1 MALLHKGSSR
11 HNPTVNSFELPG
23 DFPMLTVADIMTE
36 VVATIPSAA
45 TVADAIALMQRR
57 QIRSLLVER
66 RQTSMPFG
74 LVTDRDIVY
83 AVVARGHDPEKVIV
97 QDIMRQPCIAMS
109 PNTTIQEASQMLSD
123 SNLERAPV
131 VDGERLLGIVSVTD
145 ILTRGLP
152 VLVA

>member
-1 MALLHKGSSR
+1 
-11 HNPTVNSFELPG
+11 
-23 DFPMLTVADIMTE
+23 MLTVADIMTE
-36 VVATIPSAA
+36 VVATIPSSA
-45 TVADAIALMQRR
+45 TVAEAIDLMQQR

-66 RQTSMPFG
+66 RQRGMPFG

-83 AVVARGHDPEKVIV
+83 AVVARGHDPAKVIV

-109 PNTTIQEASQMLSD
+109 PDTTLQEASQLLSD
-123 SNLERAPV
+123 GHMERAPV
-131 VDGERLLGIVSVTD
+131 MAGERLLGIVSVTD

>member
-1 MALLHKGSSR
+1 
-11 HNPTVNSFELPG
+11 
-23 DFPMLTVADIMTE
+23 MLTVADIMTE

-131 VDGERLLGIVSVTD
+131 VDGDRLLGIVSVTD